1 MTKGMDDREKD
12 NQGIGRILS
21 RREVFSLLGGT
32 AGAGVFSSFLQ
43 ASATPPSCVLK
54 PEQTEGP
61 YFLDGMLNRSDVRS
75 DPSDGTISDGIP
87 LSLTF
92 RVSRFG
98 SQDCSPLA
106 GAVVDLWHCDSRG
119 YYSGV
124 QDRSF
129 NTTGK
134 RFLRGYQV
142 TDNAGMAKFLTI
154 YPGWYPGRTVHIHFK
169 IRTDPSSK
177 AGFEFTSQLYLD
189 DSLTDRV
196 YTLPPYSSR
205 ERRMMR
211 NEEDSIF
218 RTGGRQLMLVLDK
231 DGPGYTSTFDI
242 GLQLQRGSP

>member
-1 MTKGMDDREKD
+1 MDDREKD
-12 NQGIGRILS
+12 DREAGCILS
-21 RREVFSLLGGT
+21 RREVISLLGGA
-32 AGAGVFSSFLQ
+32 AGAGVFSSFQQ
-43 ASATPPSCVLK
+43 ASAALPACVGK

-87 LSLTF
+87 LSLIF
-92 RVSRFG
+92 RVSSIGARG
-98 SQDCSPLA
+98 CAPLA
-106 GAVVDLWHCDSRG
+106 GAVVDLWHCDARG

-124 QDRSF
+124 QDHSF

-134 RFLRGYQV
+134 KFLRGFQV
-142 TDNAGMAKFLTI
+142 TDRAGITRFATI

-177 AGFEFTSQLYLD
+177 AGQEFTSQLYFD
-189 DSLTDRV
+189 DSLTDQV

-205 ERRMMR
+205 GRRMMR
-211 NEEDSIF
+211 NEEDFIY
-218 RTGGRQLMLVLDK
+218 RIGGKQLMLVLDK

-242 GLQLQRGSP
+242 GLQL

>member
-1 MTKGMDDREKD
+1 MDNREKD
-12 NQGIGRILS
+12 NRGIMCFLS
-21 RREVFSLLGGT
+21 RREVFSLIGGA

-43 ASATPPSCVLK
+43 ASATLPSCISK

-75 DPSDGTISDGIP
+75 DPSDGTILDGIP
-87 LSLTF
+87 LSLIF
-92 RVSRFG
+92 RVSSFG
-98 SQDCSPLA
+98 AQGCSPLA

-142 TDNAGMAKFLTI
+142 TDSAGVTKFSTI

-177 AGFEFTSQLYLD
+177 TRYEFTSQLYFD
-189 DSLTDRV
+189 DSITDQV

-205 ERRMMR
+205 GRRMMR
-211 NEEDSIF
+211 NEDDFIF
-218 RTGGRQLMLVLDK
+218 RSGGKQLMLALDK
-231 DGPGYTSTFDI
+231 DASGYTSTFDI
-242 GLQLQRGSP
+242 GLQLQRSSP